1 MNYKKL
7 FLMVIGLMMVGFT
20 LSSAFAGSQAQSI
33 VNPTMGKNLTMDSS
47 KPVAPSNAISFNEDG
62 VPINGQAM
70 PQGMAGGMVTAPS
83 PASSQVDGASI
94 SAPTVETVAPEL
106 LVLKKVEEELR
117 GRFKKNIFA
126 SVNIQ
131 SLFFKSDQLS
141 MLNNAREGMSNN
153 ILNDNLENDTNTGTV
168 VSLTKEIILGG
179 IVFNTKDNWTIWLNG
194 ARTTKTTLPKEVLDI
209 NVSAE
214 YVELKWFDE
223 ETNQIFPVRLRPN
236 QKFDITQKVFL
247 PAG

>member
-1 MNYKKL
+1 MIICL
-7 FLMVIGLMMVGFT
+7 LTFVPLVSL
-20 LSSAFAGSQAQSI
+20 AFAGSQTQSMI
-33 VNPTMGKNLTMDSS
+33 NPTMGKNLTMDSA
-47 KPVAPSNAISFNEDG
+47 KPSMPSNATSLNDDGMPISG
-62 VPINGQAM
+62 GAM
-70 PQGMAGGMVTAPS
+70 QQGMVGGMEEAVPSAP
-83 PASSQVDGASI
+83 SSQVGGASI

-141 MLNNAREGMSNN
+141 MLNSAREGMSNN
-153 ILNDNLENDTNTGTV
+153 ILNDNLENDANTGTV
-168 VSLTKEIILGG
+168 VSITKEIILGG

-194 ARTTKTTLPKEVLDI
+194 VRTTKTTLPKEVLDI
-209 NVSAE
+209 NVSAD